1 VLSFVVIVLLG
12 GLLSVLIDGDA
23 IGDRRPQLR
32 VQRSTLTER
41 WDRFQIVRSAEPKHP
56 DV

>member
-1 VLSFVVIVLLG
+1 MC
-12 GLLSVLIDGDA
+12 GLFSVLIDGDA

-32 VQRSTLTER
+32 VQRSALTGR
-41 WDRFQIVRSAEPKHP
+41 WDRFQIIRSAEPKHA